1 MCETFKQNTQ
11 NVSTKTTF
19 HISILELNFDMP
31 DTQNFIRLILF
42 PHTCIQF

>member
-19 HISILELNFDMP
+19 HISILELNFDVP
-31 DTQNFIRLILF
+31 DTQNLIRLILF
-42 PHTCIQF
+42 PYTFIQF